1 MSFLLS
7 HAVVRLC
14 NWQRSNVLADWTK
27 NPGQTADFRK
37 PARTKAKKEDVS
49 EETRTYCNPNL
60 NQCFASLLLK
70 ILMHIFYDTFPIA
83 LGHCKVPDRRMSDH
97 RSAIMEHTSPRIAT
111 PQERE
116 DRSRPQVTFVKTG
129 RVVPAC
135 GQTNRQTRS

>member
-1 MSFLLS
+1 
-7 HAVVRLC
+7 
-14 NWQRSNVLADWTK
+14 
-27 NPGQTADFRK
+27 
-37 PARTKAKKEDVS
+37 
-49 EETRTYCNPNL
+49 
-60 NQCFASLLLK
+60 
-70 ILMHIFYDTFPIA
+70 MHILYDTFPIA

-129 RVVPAC
+129 QVVPAC